1 MHHLFVDHQFTA
13 WQRANRAREATI
25 AESCTEVNAPCK
37 NSVALSTVLE
47 MNGLAADVSVG
58 DVLDT
63 QKGDLCYTYD
73 YF

>member
-13 WQRANRAREATI
+13 WQLANRAREATI
-25 AESCTEVNAPCK
+25 TESCTEGNAPCK

-47 MNGLAADVSVG
+47 MNGLAADVPVG